1 MTLVLDHDRDLI
13 DLRARRA
20 GVNAREEVTS

>member
-1 MTLVLDHDRDLI
+1 MTLVLDHDRNLVE
-13 DLRARRA
+13 LRGRRA